1 MDEMDDIL
9 RLIRKLE
16 ANSYYPLD
24 VPNKFYFYNK
34 ETAEAI
40 TKCGK
45 WQIRK
50 LLKKFKVEPK

>member
-1 MDEMDDIL
+1 MDDIL